1 MKNYLIY
8 PTKYMNITQ
17 NYSDSYSHRGYST
30 GNPKSYPID
39 DAGKD
44 SGKDYFFI
52 PCNKMVV
59 KRVYG
64 VGNSGINTIWLES
77 TDKVYFANGTYDYV
91 TILVSH
97 PEDSDLKNIKVGKVY
112 TKGEAIFKEGKDGY
126 DRGMATGNHF
136 HIDVSKGKF
145 TGNGW
150 VKNSKG
156 SWTIT
161 GNSIKPEDAFYIDK
175 SFTKIINNRGLKF
188 KEVPTNTNN
197 NSNNTN
203 NTNYFK
209 KYTGNTKSI
218 VDALKSIK
226 VDSSYGYRKKIA
238 SANNIKYY
246 IGSSSQNI
254 KMLNLLKQGKLIKP

>member
-8 PTKYMNITQ
+8 PIKNMNITQ
-17 NYSDSYSHRGYST
+17 NYSDSYSHKGYST

-44 SGKDYFFI
+44 SSKDYFYI
-52 PCNKMVV
+52 PCDKMVV

-64 VGNSGINTIWLES
+64 VGNSGINTIWLQS
-77 TDKVYFANGTYDYV
+77 VDKVYLANNTYDYV

-97 PEDSDLKNIKVGKVY
+97 PEDIDLKNIKVGTIY
-112 TKGEAIFKEGKDGY
+112 TRGKAIFKEGKDGY

-150 VKNSKG
+150 VRNNKSC
-156 SWTIT
+156 WTIT
-161 GNSIKPEDAFYIDK
+161 GNPIKPEDAFYIDK
-175 SFTKIINNRGLKF
+175 SFTKVINNKGLKF
-188 KEVPTNTNN
+188 KDLPKN
-197 NSNNTN
+197 NSNVT
-203 NTNYFK
+203 YFK

-218 VDALKSIK
+218 VDALKNIK
-226 VDSSYGYRKKIA
+226 VNSSYSYRTKIA
-238 SANNIKYY
+238 RVNNINNY
-246 IGSSSQNI
+246 IGSSNQNI